1 MAYTIT
7 YETNAD
13 LPTGVSVNINLTRGD
28 YLPLTIE
35 MEKEDE
41 AFTPNTGSLRFAL
54 KKKYKNSDTELLL
67 NKAIPLDT
75 RLLELE
81 GDDTSNVYATYSNG
95 TLTINTVSNT
105 SARRFRSGQTYNYRL
120 VKWT

>member
-1 MAYTIT
+1 MAYTII

-81 GDDTSNVYATYSNG
+81 GDDTKPLAFGDYDYDIQYTDVSGHPCTFIIGKLTLSQEVY
-95 TLTINTVSNT
+95 
-105 SARRFRSGQTYNYRL
+105 
-120 VKWT
+120 